1 MDFSRSDNSRP
12 ERPWDSEDGQTGGV
26 EPENRAEPE
35 DEIEPE
41 SGAEP
46 QNEPEPE
53 NRAEPEDKIE
63 PEDRI
68 EPGNGAEPEDEIE
81 PESRAE
87 PQHEPEPENEIEL
100 EDRIEPENRA
110 ELQKETVPEKGI
122 DPANGAEPGYRIE
135 PEKRAEPQ
143 NGAEPEDEIEPERR
157 AEPQN
162 ETVPEKGIE
171 PENEI
176 EPEDEI
182 EPESRA
188 ELQNETVPENEIELE
203 DRIEPENRVEPQN
216 EPEPGNG
223 AEPENRIEPE
233 KRAEPQNEPKPEKG
247 IEPES
252 GVEPEDEIEPE
263 NRAELQNETV
273 PGKGIEPGNGAEP
286 GDRIEPEN
294 RVEPQNETVPGKGIE
309 PGNRA
314 EPEKK
319 EKASAIRAAEM
330 AESCR
335 KELGKRIIGQK
346 DMLNSL
352 LAALV
357 AGGHIL
363 LEGVPG
369 LAKTTA
375 VKSLAEITGL
385 GFKRIQFTPDLL
397 PADLTG
403 TLVWEQGTSSFSVR
417 RGPVFANV
425 ILADEINR
433 APAKVQSA
441 LLEAM
446 QERQVTIGE
455 QSHRLPDPFFVL
467 ATQNPIEH
475 EGTYPLPEAELD
487 RFLLKILLTY
497 PDPEEEIGILRQA
510 APIGA
515 ENPDR
520 SIPLNPILGK
530 EALASLRAA
539 AELVRVDPGIE
550 RYMVAVAAA
559 TRPPENSLP
568 GQRDYGKGKLRTPS
582 PRHAAAQEGIYRYIA
597 FGASPRGTIA
607 LHRLARIFALFEGRS
622 WVLPEDVKAAAYP
635 ALRHRLVLSYEAE
648 ADGLDADTVLSRL
661 LAFVPLP

>member
-1 MDFSRSDNSRP
+1 MASMDFAQADNNRP
-12 ERPWDSEDGQTGGV
+12 EGLWDGGEGRTGGV
-26 EPENRAEPE
+26 KPEQRTEPAAGVEPGNRTAVK
-35 DEIEPE
+35 DRG
-41 SGAEP
+41 GAE
-46 QNEPEPE
+46 N
-53 NRAEPEDKIE
+53 KIE
-63 PEDRI
+63 PE
-68 EPGNGAEPEDEIE
+68 N
-81 PESRAE
+81 
-87 PQHEPEPENEIEL
+87 
-100 EDRIEPENRA
+100 
-110 ELQKETVPEKGI
+110 KERS
-122 DPANGAEPGYRIE
+122 A
-135 PEKRAEPQ
+135 
-143 NGAEPEDEIEPERR
+143 
-157 AEPQN
+157 
-162 ETVPEKGIE
+162 
-171 PENEI
+171 
-176 EPEDEI
+176 
-182 EPESRA
+182 
-188 ELQNETVPENEIELE
+188 
-203 DRIEPENRVEPQN
+203 
-216 EPEPGNG
+216 
-223 AEPENRIEPE
+223 
-233 KRAEPQNEPKPEKG
+233 
-247 IEPES
+247 
-252 GVEPEDEIEPE
+252 
-263 NRAELQNETV
+263 
-273 PGKGIEPGNGAEP
+273 
-286 GDRIEPEN
+286 
-294 RVEPQNETVPGKGIE
+294 
-309 PGNRA
+309 
-314 EPEKK
+314 
-319 EKASAIRAAEM
+319 AIRAAEL

-335 KELGKRIIGQK
+335 KELGKRIIGQR
-346 DMLNSL
+346 DMLNGL

-403 TLVWEQGTSSFSVR
+403 TLVWEQGTGSFSVR

-446 QERQVTIGE
+446 QEGQVTIGE

-497 PDPEEEIGILRQA
+497 PDPEEEISILQQA

-520 SIPLNPILGK
+520 SVPLKPILNR

-559 TRPPENSLP
+559 TRPPENYLP
-568 GQRDYGKGKLRTPS
+568 GLRDYGRGKLRSPS

-648 ADGLDADTVLSRL
+648 ADGLDADTVLARL